1 MIFTLE
7 PQVRGSDVETQ
18 DFRAMVV
25 RESAG
30 AFLREITRRRL
41 GDLPAGEVLIRVGWS
56 SLNYKDALAAS
67 GARGV
72 ARSYPHTPGIDA
84 AGTVVRSLDQSFA
97 AGSQVIVTGY
107 GLGTDT
113 SGGFAEFIRVPAGW
127 VVPLPGNLSLREA
140 MTFGSAGFTA
150 AQCVERLQALGVKP
164 GAGEVLVTG
173 ASGGL
178 GSFAVALLARSGYRV
193 SAATGKTSAADY
205 LRGLGAEQVLPRSAV
220 LDTSDRPLLKRRW
233 AAAVDTVG
241 GPILATV
248 LRSVEQGG
256 AVAACGN
263 AASPSLSLTVY
274 PFILRGITLSGI
286 DSAFCP
292 MPERRRIWARLAG
305 EWKLAQLPAIA
316 SECALEQLPERIER
330 MLAGGITGRVVVR
343 LD

>member
-1 MIFTLE
+1 ME
-7 PQVRGSDVETQ
+7 KQ

-25 RESAG
+25 RETG
-30 AFLREITRRRL
+30 GGFLREIVRRKL
-41 GDLPAGEVLIRVGWS
+41 GDLPAGEVLVRVGWS
-56 SLNYKDALAAS
+56 SLNYKDALSAS
-67 GARGV
+67 GNRGV
-72 ARSYPHTPGIDA
+72 TRSYPHTPGIDA
-84 AGTVVRSLDQSFA
+84 AGTVAHSLDPSFA
-97 AGSQVIVTGY
+97 GGSQVIVTGY

-113 SGGFAEFIRVPAGW
+113 AGGFAEYIRVPAGW
-127 VVPLPGNLSLREA
+127 VAPLPRNLSLREA
-140 MTFGSAGFTA
+140 MIFGTAGFTA
-150 AQCVERLQALGVKP
+150 ALCVERLQALGVKP
-164 GAGEVLVTG
+164 GDGEVLVTG
-173 ASGGL
+173 ASGGV
-178 GSFAVALLARSGYRV
+178 GSFAVALLALSGYRV
-193 SAATGKTSAADY
+193 GAATGKTSAADY
-205 LRGLGAEQVLPRSAV
+205 LRGLGAAQVLPRSEV
-220 LDTSDRPLLKRRW
+220 LDASDRPLLRRRW

-286 DSAFCP
+286 DSSFCA

-305 EWKLAQLPAIA
+305 EWKIEQLAAIA